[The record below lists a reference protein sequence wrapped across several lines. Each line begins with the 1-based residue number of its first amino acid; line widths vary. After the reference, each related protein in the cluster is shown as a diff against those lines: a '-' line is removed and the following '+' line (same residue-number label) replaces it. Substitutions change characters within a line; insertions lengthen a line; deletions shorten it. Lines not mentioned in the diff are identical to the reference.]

1 MQGNM
6 CGYMRKPHR
15 KRGLKMI
22 TMVAAQKVF
31 RDKPGDW
38 YLAVMTSTSM
48 VDGVVTGKDVVGAS
62 DDDRFAAGSAIITPG
77 GNVIAFEDETFSTKS

>member
-1 MQGNM
+1 
-6 CGYMRKPHR
+6 
-15 KRGLKMI
+15 MI

-48 VDGVVTGKDVVGAS
+48 VDGVVTGKDVEGAS
-62 DDDRFAAGSAIITPG
+62 NDDRFVAGSAIITPG